1 MIVTDSVH
9 ESGSESSHG
18 GSNTSSGTAAA
29 TRGSK
34 YSIGAGE
41 FDDLF

>member
-1 MIVTDSVH
+1 MIVTDRLN
-9 ESGSESSHG
+9 ESGSESSQG
-18 GSNTSSGTAAA
+18 GSNTSSSTAAA

>member
-1 MIVTDSVH
+1 MIVK
-9 ESGSESSHG
+9 EALYEN
-18 GSNTSSGTAAA
+18 GSNDGKGASSTAAA

>member
-1 MIVTDSVH
+1 MIVKQNLYD
-9 ESGSESSHG
+9 SGSENTRG

-29 TRGSK
+29 TRGSA
-34 YSIGAGE
+34 YSVGAGE